1 MLPGDASANFNA
13 SHDGTESQT
22 CKIVT
27 TRGKLEGSLVSL
39 PQSRRRDL
47 REACADLLSPAALLP
62 DEFAFRRRVACLN
75 EMQLIV
81 LAMLASGCLNKQIA
95 YTCGLSE
102 ATIKRHVSHI
112 LRRLGAS
119 SRTQAAV
126 KFALLLERCRLLGG
140 CSRESPMA
148 ALRNDFRPNNL
159 SLDRR

>member
-1 MLPGDASANFNA
+1 MLPEDASANFNA
-13 SHDGTESQT
+13 SHDGTQRQT

-27 TRGKLEGSLVSL
+27 TRGKLEGSFGSL
-39 PQSRRRDL
+39 PQSRCRDL
-47 REACADLLSPAALLP
+47 REASADLLSPAALLP
-62 DEFAFRRRVACLN
+62 DEFAFGRRVACLS

-81 LAMLASGCLNKQIA
+81 LAMVASGCLNKQIA

-126 KFALLLERCRLLGG
+126 GFALLLERGRLLG
-140 CSRESPMA
+140 CSREGPYGCA
-148 ALRNDFRPNNL
+148 GKRFATE
-159 SLDRR
+159 